1 MAPLTWK
8 MRLPPGHFGLNA
20 AEPTVKKEVNLLSGM
35 VDLDCQRKTGL
46 LLHMRERW
54 EGASGSGVSVSHP
67 LVPSGP
73 IGKDNG
79 KLKHPSPIPTK
90 AG

>member
-1 MAPLTWK
+1 
-8 MRLPPGHFGLNA
+8 MRLPPDHFGLNT
-20 AEPTVKKEVNLLSGM
+20 AEPTVKREVSLLSGM
-35 VDLDCQRKTGL
+35 IDLDCQRETGL
-46 LLHMRERW
+46 LLHMGERRGG
-54 EGASGSGVSVSHP
+54 ESGSGVSASRP

-79 KLKHPSPIPTK
+79 KLKHPSPNPTK

>member
-1 MAPLTWK
+1 
-8 MRLPPGHFGLNA
+8 MRLPPGHFGPNA

-35 VDLDCQRKTGL
+35 IDLDCQRETGL
-46 LLHMRERW
+46 LLHMGERW
-54 EGASGSGVSVSHP
+54 GGESGSGVSASHP